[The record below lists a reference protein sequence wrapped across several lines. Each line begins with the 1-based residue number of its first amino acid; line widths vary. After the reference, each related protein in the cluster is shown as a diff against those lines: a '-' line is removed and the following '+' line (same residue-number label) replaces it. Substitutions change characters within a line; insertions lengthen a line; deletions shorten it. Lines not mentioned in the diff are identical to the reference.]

1 MSNKKTKN
9 NVKKPS
15 KKKVRILPVA
25 VMTIIAILVVGFL
38 GYLIFSTTSDSA
50 KLSELCDYQWISSS
64 AVNSSGD
71 EIPLAEVY
79 NTNYSSYQGTL
90 NFKDDY
96 TFSLWLSPG
105 SIEDGT
111 HTGIYEIVDDSKIDV
126 IFNDTTYT
134 SFYIHRED
142 GEISSISL
150 NYEDYEVFFTK
161 A

>member
-1 MSNKKTKN
+1 MSNKKKKN
-9 NVKKPS
+9 NIKKTD
-15 KKKVRILPVA
+15 KKKVKILPVA
-25 VMTIIAILVVGFL
+25 VIAVVAILVVGFL
-38 GYLIFSTTSDSA
+38 GYAIFSATSDSA
-50 KLSELCDYQWISSS
+50 KLSELCNYQWISSS

-71 EIPLAEVY
+71 EVSMAEVY

-105 SIEDGT
+105 SIEDGS
-111 HTGIYEIVDDSKIDV
+111 HTGIFEIVDDSKIDV

-134 SFYIHRED
+134 SFYIHREN

>member
-1 MSNKKTKN
+1 MSNKKKKN
-9 NVKKPS
+9 NIKKTD
-15 KKKVRILPVA
+15 KKKVKILPVA
-25 VMTIIAILVVGFL
+25 VIAVVAILVVGFL
-38 GYLIFSTTSDSA
+38 GYAIFSATSDSA
-50 KLSELCDYQWISSS
+50 KLSELCNYQWISSS

-71 EIPLAEVY
+71 EVSMAEVY

-105 SIEDGT
+105 SVEDGS
-111 HTGIYEIVDDSKIDV
+111 HTGVFEIVDDSKIDV
-126 IFNDTTYT
+126 FFYDTTYT
-134 SFYIHRED
+134 SFYIHREN

-150 NYEDYEVFFTK
+150 NYEDYEIFFTK